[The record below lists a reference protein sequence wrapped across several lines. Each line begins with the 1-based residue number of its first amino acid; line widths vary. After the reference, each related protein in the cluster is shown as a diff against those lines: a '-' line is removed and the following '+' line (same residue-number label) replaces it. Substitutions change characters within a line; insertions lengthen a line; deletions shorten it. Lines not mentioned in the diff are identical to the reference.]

1 MYLDE
6 VFTDEAVHMLMIL
19 LIVFDCKDTDE
30 RVRKVH
36 IEALDLL
43 HRHLRN
49 QWGLATYESKVKRVL
64 ECVTDL
70 PKILPVLAA
79 TFF

>member
-1 MYLDE
+1 MHLDA
-6 VFTDEAVHMLMIL
+6 VFTDDAVHMLMIL
-19 LIVFDCKDTDE
+19 LIVFDGEDKDE

-36 IEALDLL
+36 TEALDML

-49 QWGLATYESKVKRVL
+49 QWGLANYESKVKRVL
-64 ECVTDL
+64 ECVNDL
-70 PKILPVLAA
+70 PKILPLLAA

>member
-6 VFTDEAVHMLMIL
+6 VFRDEAVHMLMIL
-19 LIVFDCKDTDE
+19 LIIFDGEDMDE

-36 IEALDLL
+36 TEALDML

-49 QWGLATYESKVKRVL
+49 QWGLAMYDSKVKLVL
-64 ECVTDL
+64 ECVNDL
-70 PKILPVLAA
+70 PKILPLLAA

>member
-1 MYLDE
+1 MHLDA
-6 VFTDEAVHMLMIL
+6 VFTDDAVHMLMIL
-19 LIVFDCKDTDE
+19 LIVFDGEDKDE

-36 IEALDLL
+36 TEALDML

-49 QWGLATYESKVKRVL
+49 QWGLVYDSKVNRVL

-70 PKILPVLAA
+70 LKILPVLAA